1 MKPDTELFYAV
12 AVMYYQDGLNQQ
24 DLAERMNLSRPMVSR
39 ILAKAQECGIVRIS
53 VVRPEPI
60 ESLSSRLEK
69 VLGIEKAYVAPTTSS
84 KSSSDARVGDISD
97 YASQILVSELRSRKN
112 IGVGWGSTV
121 YRTVMKM
128 VDKSVTDFSS
138 DHNIVPIVGSVGVR
152 EVQYQV
158 NIIVSMLAH
167 VLGGSVYF
175 YNSAEASRKGFE
187 EKYRDLFAIWDKLD
201 AVLFGLGGSP
211 SASRMPYEAIRGDA
225 PDYAVDV
232 RDAVGD
238 LLGQFFTREAII
250 GSTWEADYLN
260 LSAEKLKKVGRRIC
274 LCGGSEKVDSLIA
287 AAGLGLYNV
296 LVTDTRTAEE
306 IINKEGM

>member
-1 MKPDTELFYAV
+1 
-12 AVMYYQDGLNQQ
+12 
-24 DLAERMNLSRPMVSR
+24 
-39 ILAKAQECGIVRIS
+39 
-53 VVRPEPI
+53 
-60 ESLSSRLEK
+60 
-69 VLGIEKAYVAPTTSS
+69 
-84 KSSSDARVGDISD
+84 
-97 YASQILVSELRSRKN
+97 
-112 IGVGWGSTV
+112 
-121 YRTVMKM
+121 M

-211 SASRMPYEAIRGDA
+211 SSSRMPYEAIRGDA

-238 LLGQFFTREAII
+238 LLGQFFTREAMI